1 MIYQIQSKNDLSK
14 GATLVVRIPEEDL
27 DQKALY
33 TALADTPPFIL
44 PFNHKNID
52 GEIEFTYSIG
62 ARNKL
67 QYSFGDRNP
76 KEYAELWSSILEPL
90 LECDDWFMKPFS
102 FVLQT
107 DHLYY
112 DKNRGVVSYVYI
124 PSLRDCSDTDAL
136 KSMST
141 TLATKCPATDTELQN
156 KALMSLIQ
164 GFVPHVFLQMLKTY
178 QTSDIP
184 AIKPHTPPPVVAVAP
199 PPPPVEREKERVAK
213 PAPEAASPSY
223 PQSVNAL
230 PDDIVID
237 LRGGKIDKGKNGKSK
252 KPEKAKEKG
261 NGIFGGKAEKKQSA
275 EKPPKQPKPKSGGLF
290 GKKNVEPQPLIIG
303 AAAEPPQPPRQKQA
317 VVQPAVNQPPD
328 ITDTDEVT
336 QLEYGDVTQLEST
349 SAKLRLVSNAPL
361 PPEITVSGNL
371 GGPFVIGR
379 FDVSVGRKQADFE
392 FDKSTKSV
400 SRRHAAIE
408 QTVNGYAIIDLS
420 SSAGT
425 FVNGQK
431 IPPNVPHELTF
442 GTRVSFGTSGADY
455 VWEI

>member
-1 MIYQIQSKNDLSK
+1 
-14 GATLVVRIPEEDL
+14 
-27 DQKALY
+27 
-33 TALADTPPFIL
+33 
-44 PFNHKNID
+44 
-52 GEIEFTYSIG
+52 
-62 ARNKL
+62 
-67 QYSFGDRNP
+67 
-76 KEYAELWSSILEPL
+76 
-90 LECDDWFMKPFS
+90 
-102 FVLQT
+102 
-107 DHLYY
+107 
-112 DKNRGVVSYVYI
+112 VSYVYI

-164 GFVPHVFLQMLKTY
+164 GFVPHAFLQMLKTY

-184 AIKPHTPPPVVAVAP
+184 AIKSPPPPQAVEVAP
-199 PPPPVEREKERVAK
+199 PPPPVEREKERVVK
-213 PAPEAASPSY
+213 PTPEAASTSY
-223 PQSVNAL
+223 PQSVSAL

-237 LRGGKIDKGKNGKSK
+237 LRGDKNGKSK

-261 NGIFGGKAEKKQSA
+261 NGIFGGKYEKKQSA

-303 AAAEPPQPPRQKQA
+303 AAAEPPETLRQKQA
-317 VVQPAVNQPPD
+317 VVQPIVNQPSD
-328 ITDTDEVT
+328 ITYTDEVT
-336 QLEYGDVTQLEST
+336 QLEYGDATQLEGA

-361 PPEITVSGNL
+361 PPEIIVYGNL
-371 GGPFVIGR
+371 GGPFIIGR